1 MDKQVSTK
9 REREK
14 KKKLSFHFDA
24 LDNSVESFEN

>member
-1 MDKQVSTK
+1 MDKQASTK

-24 LDNSVESFEN
+24 NSVESFEN